1 MATFGQSDDY
11 VDVLGRDR
19 KSIQTASSAFA
30 SFLKAVV
37 NRNETI
43 RLTKFYETLLF
54 NDIYT
59 TYKPHCCCVQVK
71 IVLSLA
77 SFASL
82 CDRKDAKF

>member
-30 SFLKAVV
+30 FLKAVV

-43 RLTKFYETLLF
+43 RLTKFYETLLL
-54 NDIYT
+54 NDHTPRTNHIAA
-59 TYKPHCCCVQVK
+59 V
-71 IVLSLA
+71 
-77 SFASL
+77 F
-82 CDRKDAKF
+82 R